1 MRILEVCV
9 DLDGGG
15 IDRYLLNYC
24 SRISDVQ
31 FDFAVVDDNKIG
43 ILEPQL
49 EALGCRIHRVP
60 RQRKGVRANYNAIK
74 KILTETHYDAV
85 HVHLGYRG
93 AVALLCAKNCG
104 VKTRIVHAHIAAEP
118 ETLVQRLVRKAF
130 TVWVKQLAT
139 HLAACGVDAAK
150 WLWGETAYAKGK
162 VTIHNNAIETARYA
176 YSEES
181 RTAVRQELGIGAD
194 TLVVGHVG
202 RLCAQKN
209 QLRLLDIFGEMH
221 RQHPDSML
229 LLVGRGDLEEALRN
243 KAAEMGLS
251 QAVRLLGVRDD
262 VPRLLSAFDTFVF
275 PSTHEGLP
283 FTLIETQCNGLPAVS
298 ADTVTPLVK
307 LGEDVEF
314 LSLSLSDA
322 EWAQRAL
329 CIAARGHDVHG
340 ARRVADAGY
349 DVDREAVRL
358 REYYFNAIEAEVT

>member
-24 SRISDVQ
+24 SRISDIQ
-31 FDFAVVDDNKIG
+31 FDFAVVDSKIG

-49 EALGCRIHRVP
+49 EALGCHIYRVP
-60 RQRKGVRANYNAIK
+60 RQSRGVRANYNAIK
-74 KILTETHYDAV
+74 QILTQNTYDAV

-93 AVALLCAKNCG
+93 AVALWCAKRCG

-118 ETLVQRLVRKAF
+118 ESAKQRIIRKAF
-130 TVWVKQLAT
+130 TVLVKGLAT

-150 WLWGETAYAKGK
+150 WVWGAKTYARGK
-162 VTIHNNAIETARYA
+162 VTVHNNAIQTEKYA
-176 YSEES
+176 YSQEA
-181 RTAVRQELGIGAD
+181 RDTMRAELGLDDSVLA
-194 TLVVGHVG
+194 VGHVG

-209 QLRLLDIFGEMH
+209 QLRLLEIFEEIH
-221 RQHPDSML
+221 RLRPESVL
-229 LLVGRGDLEEALRN
+229 LLVGRGEQEDAVRRKAEAF
-243 KAAEMGLS
+243 GLAD
-251 QAVRLLGVRDD
+251 AVRLLGVRDD

-307 LGEDVEF
+307 LGEDVVF
-314 LSLSLSDA
+314 LSLADSNAL
-322 EWAQRAL
+322 WAQTAL
-329 CIAARGHDVHG
+329 EAAQRGHNPDG
-340 ARRVADAGY
+340 ARIVAEAGY
-349 DVDREAVRL
+349 DIDREAARL
-358 REYYFNAIEAEVT
+358 REYYINAIKAGTK

>member
-24 SRISDVQ
+24 SRIPEIQ
-31 FDFAVVDDNKIG
+31 FDFAVVDNKIG

-49 EALGCRIHRVP
+49 EALGCHIYRVP
-60 RQRKGVRANYNAIK
+60 RQSHGLKANYNAIK
-74 KILTETHYDAV
+74 QILTQNTYDAV

-93 AVALLCAKNCG
+93 AVALWCAKRCG
-104 VKTRIVHAHIAAEP
+104 VKVRIVHAHIAAEP
-118 ETLVQRLVRKAF
+118 ESKKQRFIRKAF
-130 TVWVKQLAT
+130 TVLVKKLAT

-150 WLWGETAYAKGK
+150 WVWGEETYAKGK
-162 VTIHNNAIETARYA
+162 VTIHNNAIETAKYA
-176 YSEES
+176 YSEEA
-181 RTAVRQELGIGAD
+181 RAAVRADLGIGAD

-209 QLRLLDIFGEMH
+209 QLRLLDIFGEIH
-221 RQHPDSML
+221 RLRSDAVL
-229 LLVGRGDLEEALRN
+229 LLVGRGELDEPIRQ
-243 KAAEMGLS
+243 KAEKMGLTD
-251 QAVRLLGVRDD
+251 AVRLLGVRDD

-283 FTLIETQCNGLPAVS
+283 FTLIETQCNGLPAIS

-307 LGEDVEF
+307 LGDDVAF
-314 LSLSLSDA
+314 LSLSQSDTA
-322 EWAQRAL
+322 WAQAAL
-329 CIAARGHDVHG
+329 AVAERGHDLDG

-349 DVDREAVRL
+349 DIHREATRL
-358 REYYFNAIEAEVT
+358 RDYYTNAIKAGAT

>member
-24 SRISDVQ
+24 SRIPEIQ
-31 FDFAVVDDNKIG
+31 FDFAVVDSKIG
-43 ILEPQL
+43 MLEPQI

-60 RQRKGVRANYNAIK
+60 RQRSGLRANYNAIK
-74 KILTETHYDAV
+74 KILTDTHYDAV

-93 AVALLCAKNCG
+93 AVALWCAKRCG

-118 ETLVQRLVRKAF
+118 ESAKQRLVRKGF
-130 TVWVKQLAT
+130 TVLVKKLAT

-150 WLWGETAYAKGK
+150 WVWGEKAYATGK
-162 VTIHNNAIETARYA
+162 VTIHNNAIETAKYA
-176 YSEES
+176 YSAEARAS
-181 RTAVRQELGIGAD
+181 VRADLGIVAD

-209 QLRLLDIFGEMH
+209 QLRLLDIFDEIH
-221 RQHPDSML
+221 RQRPDAVL
-229 LLVGRGDLEEALRN
+229 LLVGRGDLDEEIQY
-243 KAAEMGLS
+243 KAEKLGLS
-251 QAVRLLGVRDD
+251 NAVRLLGVRDD
-262 VPRLLSAFDTFVF
+262 VPKLLSAFDAFVF

-314 LSLSLSDA
+314 LSLEESDA
-322 EWAQRAL
+322 VWAQAAL
-329 CIAARGHDVHG
+329 AAAERGHNAAGSHIVG
-340 ARRVADAGY
+340 EAGY
-349 DVDREAVRL
+349 DIDREASRL
-358 REYYFNAIEAEVT
+358 RDYYLKAIEAGIE

>member
-24 SRISDVQ
+24 SRIPEIQ
-31 FDFAVVDDNKIG
+31 FDFAVVDNKIG

-49 EALGCRIHRVP
+49 EALGCHIYRVP
-60 RQRKGVRANYNAIK
+60 RQRQGIKANYNAIK
-74 KILTETHYDAV
+74 QILTQNSYDAV

-93 AVALLCAKNCG
+93 AVALWCAKRCG

-118 ETLVQRLVRKAF
+118 ESRKQRIVRKGF
-130 TVWVKQLAT
+130 TWLVKRLAT

-150 WLWGETAYAKGK
+150 WVWGTKTYAKGK
-162 VTIHNNAIETARYA
+162 VTIHNNAIETAQYA
-176 YSEES
+176 YSAEV
-181 RTAVRQELGIGAD
+181 RAAVRADLGLGED

-202 RLCAQKN
+202 RLSAQKN
-209 QLRLLDIFGEMH
+209 QLRLLDIFDEIH
-221 RQHPDSML
+221 RMRPDSVL
-229 LLVGRGDLEEALRN
+229 LLVGRGELEEEIYH
-243 KAAEMGLS
+243 KAEEMGLS
-251 QAVRLLGVRDD
+251 DAVRLLGVRDD

-307 LGEDVEF
+307 LGEDVTF
-314 LSLSLSDA
+314 MSLAQDDA
-322 EWAQRAL
+322 AWAQAAL
-329 CIAARGHDVHG
+329 LVSVRGHDAEG
-340 ARRVADAGY
+340 DRRVADAGY
-349 DVDREAVRL
+349 DIEREAVRL
-358 REYYFNAIEAEVT
+358 RDYYTKAIEAGRK